1 MAAVKDELFGV
12 VPHLLKMPSN
22 QIWVDY
28 DEDADVLYISFQKPQ
43 HADESEMEDNIVYHY
58 QGKEIV
64 GITVIGAKNYGVKEQ
79 ASSGLEAGLA

>member
-1 MAAVKDELFGV
+1 MLMRARWR
-12 VPHLLKMPSN
+12 
-22 QIWVDY
+22 I
-28 DEDADVLYISFQKPQ
+28 I
-43 HADESEMEDNIVYHY
+43 IVYHY